1 MKKNLLA
8 ASCSFDLSNLSD
20 HFVLIPEGV
29 FRSEIDGRPYD
40 APHWELTPERGH
52 QMAAALNQ
60 RKIDMVIDYEHA
72 TLKSKTTGEPAPAA
86 GWLKSAGFTYVEG
99 VGLCSTDFEWLDK
112 AKTHIEAKEY
122 KYISPVF
129 LYTKTGDI
137 TALINVALTN
147 TPALDQLPE
156 AKLAAAAQ
164 ELFSQDLPQQDSTM
178 EELLEQL
185 RWMLNLPL
193 STTAEEIKA
202 ELGKLQTQ
210 ISDKTGVV
218 MAANGQNLFDAV
230 AAIDQLKTAANN
242 QQPDL
247 SKFVPIAVVSGL
259 QAQIATLTAN
269 SNKTEIDTLYT
280 AACSNGQLLGDD
292 MQAWGRK
299 LADEQP
305 EEFKKFVGSAPKIAA
320 LNGKQTDGTN
330 VAANKQQGQGNNQFT
345 PEDLAVAAAF
355 GHSLES

>member
-1 MKKNLLA
+1 MKTKLLVA
-8 ASCSFDLSNLSD
+8 ACASAINQSENRL
-20 HFVLIPEGV
+20 VLIPEGI
-29 FRSEIDGRPYD
+29 FKGIDGRPHD
-40 APHWELTPERGH
+40 APFWSLTAERGR
-52 QMAAALNQ
+52 QIALALNN
-60 RKIDMVIDYEHA
+60 RNIDMVIDYEHG
-72 TLKSKTTGEPAPAA
+72 TLKSQADGKPAPAS
-86 GWLKSAGFTYVEG
+86 GWIKSFEYVDG
-99 VGLCSTDFEWLDK
+99 VGLYYSDFKRTAK
-112 AKTHIEAKEY
+112 AKGFINAEEY
-122 KYISPVF
+122 RYISPVF
-129 LYTKTGDI
+129 SYTPNGNI
-137 TALINVALTN
+137 TSLLCVAITN
-147 TPALDQLPE
+147 TPNLDELPAL
-156 AKLAAAAQ
+156 LAAAAQ
-164 ELFSQDLPQQDSTM
+164 DLFIQNSQQDSTM
-178 EELLEQL
+178 DELLEQL
-185 RWMLNLPL
+185 RWMPNLPL